1 MLKRL
6 WTGDISL
13 PISFWLFGVLFSLI
27 FIIISFRLGM
37 FLPEDFRVPT
47 ILGSWLIYGLLVNI
61 IIWRSSAKRSSSKI
75 WKYLARISMITA
87 WFIFLSLAFVLF
99 FVVMDL
105 STTSYTIEKQ
115 LEPNPTMPYIGFW
128 KFNCSDKFGVV
139 LQSAENE
146 YYYIRFCGPGGCFR
160 KTSFARTNFI
170 DDPYYKII
178 DSDTIGYDV
187 EKLLGNKMW
196 MTSLGPEEKEW
207 LEQNMKDG
215 LIIFK
220 RCK

>member
-6 WTGDISL
+6 RRGDISL

-37 FLPEDFRVPT
+37 FLPENFRIPT

-75 WKYLARISMITA
+75 WKYSARISMVTA
-87 WFIFLSLAFVLF
+87 WVIFLGLTYLLF

-115 LEPNPTMPYIGFW
+115 LEPDPAMPYIGFW
-128 KFNCSDKFGVV
+128 KVNCSDIFGVV
-139 LQSAENE
+139 LQKGGDE

-160 KTSFARTNFI
+160 ETSFLRTNLI

-178 DSDTIGYDV
+178 DSNTIAYNV
-187 EKLLGNKMW
+187 EMILGNERW
-196 MTSLGPEEKEW
+196 MTSLGPEEKKW
-207 LEQNMKDG
+207 LEQNMKDAF
-215 LIIFK
+215 IIFK